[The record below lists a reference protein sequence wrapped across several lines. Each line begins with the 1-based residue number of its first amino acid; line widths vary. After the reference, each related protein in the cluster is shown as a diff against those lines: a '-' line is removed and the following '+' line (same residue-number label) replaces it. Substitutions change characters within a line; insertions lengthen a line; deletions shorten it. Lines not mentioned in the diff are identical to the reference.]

1 MGTVLSDIKSKDW
14 QISTAGFGAIAEGLS
29 DIRQCIDLILR
40 TSKGSDSFRPEFG
53 SDIFQYVDLPI
64 TEAIPNIKRAIL
76 EAVDIWEKRVK
87 VNKIEHVYQ
96 DDILYFQITYQLI
109 DQDFIDSLTLSLDG
123 GFVTTSDVN
132 TGLIL
137 QAFYPPNPYG
147 RQYSIELIADGESI
161 TPPAPDT
168 GFNTIN
174 GMFNWVKNNWGY
186 LGTWVQLVDRFVL
199 YMKPDAATTAS
210 VSISLLTTQVRF
222 DALLPNLPP
231 GTFFGVDFKPNGSA
245 PTVAYPGNISNMEQL
260 LLWARSNWG
269 EYGTWDILPGTEDMN
284 GDFSA
289 LDFSTDFFIGSQGY
303 YLILT
308 STVLSSGELNVSV
321 I

>member
-1 MGTVLSDIKSKDW
+1 MQTVLSDIKSKNW
-14 QISTAGFGAIAEGLS
+14 QISTAGFGVIAEGLE

-40 TSKGSDSFRPEFG
+40 TAKGSESFRPEFG
-53 SDIFQYVDLPI
+53 SDIFQYIDSPI

-87 VNKIEHVYQ
+87 VKKIEHAYE
-96 DDILYFQITYQLI
+96 DDSLIFRITYQLV

-123 GFVTTSDVN
+123 GFLSTS
-132 TGLIL
+132 TGISGLIL
-137 QAFYPPNPYG
+137 QAFYTPNPYG
-147 RQYSIELIADGESI
+147 RQYTINLVTDGQNI
-161 TPPAPDT
+161 TPPAPET

-174 GMFNWVKNNWGY
+174 GMFSWVTNNWGY

-199 YMKPDAATTAS
+199 YMKPDAATIAS
-210 VSISLLTTQVRF
+210 VEISLLTTQVRF
-222 DALLPNLPP
+222 DAFLQNPPP
-231 GTFFGVDFKPNGSA
+231 GNHFGVDFKPNGQT
-245 PTVAYPGNISNMEQL
+245 PPVPYPGNIDNREQL
-260 LLWARSNWG
+260 LLWVRSNWG
-269 EYGTWDILPGTEDMN
+269 NYGTWEILPGTEDMH

-289 LDFSTDFFIGSQGY
+289 LDFSSDFFIGSQGY

-308 STVLSSGELNVSV
+308 STVLTSGELNLTV